1 MTTMDADATPL
12 LPRGALEDDGATRER
27 DERGRRRWRRGVA
40 IAALFALGGC
50 AAIASRDLGG
60 RKATTD
66 ATTRDRD
73 ASEATGGERDDART
87 RTRTETRA
95 GRRAGRSAGRGTR
108 DGTRDAATATRDART
123 TATIASTTRERGMWV
138 DAVERVVAA
147 DAEDDAEGVETT
159 AATRGR
165 WIPTKARVG
174 GDFDVGEESDDAGR
188 EDAEASSDADD
199 AYEANATL
207 RALDDEVWIE
217 NYGQAKRRRARA
229 KFLRAHGVDP
239 KTTSGTA
246 AFAALGATRDDC
258 PAAYF
263 APKVGA
269 ASLGGPGAS
278 ELPEHFAK
286 FSVHATKLAA
296 LADQIY
302 ILCTECSLGIPED
315 WRAKTSFVHGFRI
328 DECLK
333 TQGIDHW
340 HKASFSHA
348 HALMDAQKKQHKTVA
363 IIEEDVITRDF
374 ADGGV
379 GWRMLLDNLGHVRD
393 TMRLEKD
400 WRTIRVGYRA
410 MFIDR
415 SIESVSKLEGKET
428 CPKDCRCEKKNAF
441 TCIMR
446 QSGCDMRS
454 SDFYLVREA
463 AYQPII
469 DKIYE
474 GYTVDCEALREV
486 PNQIYITPQLSF
498 QGTLDLKLQT
508 QIQMGEEFMQKC
520 AVGATA

>member
-1 MTTMDADATPL
+1 M
-12 LPRGALEDDGATRER
+12 
-27 DERGRRRWRRGVA
+27 
-40 IAALFALGGC
+40 
-50 AAIASRDLGG
+50 
-60 RKATTD
+60 
-66 ATTRDRD
+66 
-73 ASEATGGERDDART
+73 
-87 RTRTETRA
+87 
-95 GRRAGRSAGRGTR
+95 
-108 DGTRDAATATRDART
+108 
-123 TATIASTTRERGMWV
+123 
-138 DAVERVVAA
+138 
-147 DAEDDAEGVETT
+147 
-159 AATRGR
+159 
-165 WIPTKARVG
+165 
-174 GDFDVGEESDDAGR
+174 
-188 EDAEASSDADD
+188 
-199 AYEANATL
+199 
-207 RALDDEVWIE
+207 DDEVWIE

-229 KFLRAHGVDP
+229 KFLLAHGVDP

-333 TQGIDHW
+333 TQGSDHW

-415 SIESVSKLEGKET
+415 PIESVSKLEGKET